1 MPEKIFTT
9 RPWTQ
14 HPLSPGKLYRQQRAD
29 IKTPVINTYA
39 KQVRL
44 LISVRNECVCCFFF
58 FFICI
63 NLCFVPW
70 SSGTNYCTN
79 TTTFKVQTN

>member
-1 MPEKIFTT
+1 MPEKIITT

-44 LISVRNECVCCFFF
+44 IISVRNEYVFVVLFFY
-58 FFICI
+58 
-63 NLCFVPW
+63 LYKFVF
-70 SSGTNYCTN
+70 CTLAQWD
-79 TTTFKVQTN
+79 KLLY